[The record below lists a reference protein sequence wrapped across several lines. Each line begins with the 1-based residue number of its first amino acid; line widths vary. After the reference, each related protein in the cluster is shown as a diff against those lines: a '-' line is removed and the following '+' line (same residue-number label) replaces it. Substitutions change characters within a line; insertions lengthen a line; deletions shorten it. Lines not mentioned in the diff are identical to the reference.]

1 MLSLSHAF
9 LTISS
14 VQRGF
19 GGGKNT
25 PSGALDTF
33 SFVPNTP
40 MYPSTLS

>member
-1 MLSLSHAF
+1 MQVTLSLSHAF
-9 LTISS
+9 LTMFS

-40 MYPSTLS
+40 M